1 MANPIVFLDMTID
14 GVQAGRIEMELYAD
28 ECPITAE
35 NFRAL
40 CTGEKGMGL
49 SGKPLH
55 YKGSKIYWVDE
66 RGYIVGGAIISESSA
81 EGDSIYGAKF
91 KNENTVKKHD
101 KPGTLSMYTYGGNNA
116 SQFFISTAA
125 SPFLESQ
132 GFSVFGQVVKGMNV
146 VNAIKNC
153 TKTNRRTKPVIIADC
168 GQINNTEVP
177 EQKNETEV
185 FLDIAIGGIPSG
197 RIKMNV
203 VEGMDV
209 VRAIKNVG
217 LPHGNTTVTIVD
229 CGQVSDG
236 HSNETVVEDEEY
248 IEPY

>member
-1 MANPIVFLDMTID
+1 MANPIVFFDITID
-14 GVQAGRIEMELYAD
+14 GEPTGRIEMELYAD

-40 CTGEKGMGL
+40 CTGEKGMGS

-55 YKGSKIYWVDE
+55 YKGSKFYWVDD
-66 RGYIVGGAIISESSA
+66 RGYIVGGAATISESAS

-101 KPGTLSMYTYGGNNA
+101 KPGTLSMYSVEGNNVC
-116 SQFFISTAA
+116 QFFISTAA
-125 SPFLESQ
+125 SPYLESQ

-146 VNAIKNC
+146 VYDIKNS
-153 TKTNRRTKPVIIADC
+153 TTTGRPTKPVIVADC
-168 GQINNTEVP
+168 GQIKNTQVSEQNSGTEVL
-177 EQKNETEV
+177 
-185 FLDIAIGGIPSG
+185 LDIAIGGIPSG

-209 VRAIKNVG
+209 VRAIQNVG
-217 LPHGNTTVTIVD
+217 LPHGNTTVTITD
-229 CGQVSDG
+229 CSQVSDD
-236 HSNETVVEDEEY
+236 SETVIEEEEY

>member
-1 MANPIVFLDMTID
+1 MANPIVYLDITID
-14 GVQAGRIEMELYAD
+14 GELTGRIEMELYAD

-40 CTGEKGMGL
+40 CTGEKGTGR

-55 YKGSKIYWVDE
+55 YKGSKIYIVDN
-66 RGYIVGGAIISESSA
+66 RGYIAGGALISQITG
-81 EGDSIYGAKF
+81 EGESIYGADF

-101 KPGTLSMYTYGGNNA
+101 KPGTLSMFTVGGNNA
-116 SQFFISTAA
+116 STFFISTADC
-125 SPFLESQ
+125 PYLESQ

-146 VNAIKNC
+146 VYAIKNC
-153 TKTNRRTKPVIIADC
+153 TTTREPTKLVIIADC
-168 GQINNTEVP
+168 GQINNTEAS
-177 EQKNETEV
+177 EKKSEAEF

-197 RIKMNV
+197 RIIMNV

-209 VRAIKNVG
+209 VKAIKNVG

-229 CGQVSDG
+229 CGQVSDD
-236 HSNETVVEDEEY
+236 HSAETVVEDEEY